1 MFPAL
6 EGENRLKNQYKIT
19 VIIWFA
25 MTLSVLIYVGLGL
38 FLFDRED
45 GGTGGEFKFLFYMLS
60 FVSILSPRFFKS
72 IILSGE
78 KISNAS
84 SSSASNLAGLIQTYH
99 MVTFAF
105 CESIA
110 IYGLVFYIIWGN
122 KADFYI
128 LSGLSLICFI
138 FNHPK
143 FEFWQQIYERS
154 HRLSGGLN

>member
-6 EGENRLKNQYKIT
+6 EGENRLKNRYKIT
-19 VIIWFA
+19 VVIWFD
-25 MTLSVLIYVGLGL
+25 MLLSVLIYVGLGL
-38 FLFDRED
+38 FLFDREG

-60 FVSILSPRFFKS
+60 FVSILSPRFIKS
-72 IILSGE
+72 IILSEE

-84 SSSASNLAGLIQTYH
+84 CSSASTLAGLIQTYH
-99 MVTFAF
+99 MVNIAF

-110 IYGLVFYIIWGN
+110 IYGLVFYIIGGN

-128 LSGLSLICFI
+128 LCVLSLIWFV

-143 FEFWQQIYERS
+143 FEFWQRIYERS
-154 HRLSGGLN
+154 HRFSGG